1 MLREARTTY
10 EDKSPHILKIWQQ
23 NVNKSRTCQHDL
35 ISSGRLAREGIDIVA
50 LQEPKI
56 NEFGGTVTSREWTV
70 IYPSTHASDPAKT
83 RSIILIRADII
94 TDNWTQIDANSG
106 DITAI
111 TLRGRWGEIAIYNA
125 YINCIYDQ
133 GLDELAK
140 ITRSHENRRGR
151 EPGQQAHTIWLGDF
165 NRHHPHWDNPS
176 DIRLF
181 TREALSS
188 AEKLISEVANAGL
201 ELTLPPTRPTHKH
214 NVTKKWTRLD
224 QVFLSEHSMDALVA
238 CDTLRH
244 TPGICTDH
252 LPILTVLDL
261 IIKHAPTKIITN
273 YRDVDWEK
281 FRMGLR
287 GELTKLG
294 LPQPIRNQTSLDEE
308 CDKLTKAIQ
317 VTIDSEVPTS
327 EISPKSKRWWTK
339 ELTDLR
345 RKTNRLGRKVSKLGN
360 RPNAQLQADYK
371 EAKRRYASEIE
382 KSKRHH
388 WRDWLEKAEDPDIWT
403 AHRYISAATADGNN
417 SRIPVLKKQAGE
429 SERIA
434 TTNEE
439 KSKMLV
445 ETFFPTSYPAPLD
458 TVQVREEEVEP
469 ACEMDRITRD
479 QITRHMAKLKP
490 YKAPGPDGIPNIVLT
505 KCADLLLDRL
515 YY

>member
-1 MLREARTTY
+1 
-10 EDKSPHILKIWQQ
+10 
-23 NVNKSRTCQHDL
+23 
-35 ISSGRLAREGIDIVA
+35 
-50 LQEPKI
+50 
-56 NEFGGTVTSREWTV
+56 
-70 IYPSTHASDPAKT
+70 
-83 RSIILIRADII
+83 
-94 TDNWTQIDANSG
+94 
-106 DITAI
+106 
-111 TLRGRWGEIAIYNA
+111 
-125 YINCIYDQ
+125 
-133 GLDELAK
+133 
-140 ITRSHENRRGR
+140 
-151 EPGQQAHTIWLGDF
+151 
-165 NRHHPHWDNPS
+165 
-176 DIRLF
+176 
-181 TREALSS
+181 
-188 AEKLISEVANAGL
+188 
-201 ELTLPPTRPTHKH
+201 
-214 NVTKKWTRLD
+214 
-224 QVFLSEHSMDALVA
+224 MDALVA

-281 FRMGLR
+281 FRTGLR

-339 ELTDLR
+339 ELMDLR

-360 RPNAQLQADYK
+360 RPNAQLQADYE

-429 SERIA
+429 SERIV

-439 KSKMLV
+439 KSKML
-445 ETFFPTSYPAPLD
+445 
-458 TVQVREEEVEP
+458 
-469 ACEMDRITRD
+469 
-479 QITRHMAKLKP
+479 
-490 YKAPGPDGIPNIVLT
+490 
-505 KCADLLLDRL
+505 LL
-515 YY
+515 